1 MSAPILSDKL
11 KRRADLVLEAA
22 LALLLAATA
31 IILIAEVVFRY
42 FLNHSLF
49 WVEELSRFLFLW
61 LIFLGIG
68 MAFRRS
74 MHFAMQTLVD
84 SLEKRWRRMAG
95 LMVCLAIFL
104 TALLLI
110 FAGGELAW
118 FAKEQTSPGMG
129 VSRFWFYLAIPSGG
143 FVTLLSIPDLI
154 RQAWNAELVQL
165 PQHLETRE

>member
-1 MSAPILSDKL
+1 M
-11 KRRADLVLEAA
+11 
-22 LALLLAATA
+22 
-31 IILIAEVVFRY
+31 FRY

-74 MHFAMQTLVD
+74 MHFAMRTLVD
-84 SLEKRWRRMAG
+84 SIEKRWRRIAG

-110 FAGGELAW
+110 FAGAELAW
-118 FAKEQTSPGMG
+118 FAKEQTSSGME
-129 VSRFWFYLAIPSGG
+129 VSRFWFYLAIPFGG
-143 FVTLLSIPDLI
+143 LVTLLGIPGLI
-154 RQAWNAELVQL
+154 RQAWNAELGQF
-165 PQHLETRE
+165 PHHQETGE

>member
-74 MHFAMQTLVD
+74 MHFAMRTLVD
-84 SLEKRWRRMAG
+84 SLEKRWRRIAG

-118 FAKEQTSPGMG
+118 FAKEQTSSGME
-129 VSRFWFYLAIPSGG
+129 VSRFWFYLAIPFGG
-143 FVTLLSIPDLI
+143 LVTLLGIPGLI
-154 RQAWNAELVQL
+154 RQAWNAELVQF
-165 PQHLETRE
+165 PHHQETRE

>member
-1 MSAPILSDKL
+1 M
-11 KRRADLVLEAA
+11 
-22 LALLLAATA
+22 
-31 IILIAEVVFRY
+31 AEVVFRY

-74 MHFAMQTLVD
+74 MHFAMRTLVD
-84 SLEKRWRRMAG
+84 SLEKRWRRIAG

-110 FAGGELAW
+110 FAGGERAW
-118 FAKEQTSPGMG
+118 FAKEQTSSGME
-129 VSRFWFYLAIPSGG
+129 VSRFWFYLAIPFGG
-143 FVTLLSIPDLI
+143 LVTLLGIPGLI
-154 RQAWNAELVQL
+154 RQAWNAELGQF
-165 PQHLETRE
+165 PHHQETGE

>member
-1 MSAPILSDKL
+1 M
-11 KRRADLVLEAA
+11 LEAA
-22 LALLLAATA
+22 LALLIAAIA
-31 IILIAEVVFRY
+31 ILLMAEVVFRY

-61 LIFLGIG
+61 LIVLGIG

-74 MHFAMQTLVD
+74 MHFAMRTLVD
-84 SLEKRWRRMAG
+84 SLEKRWRRVAG

-118 FAKEQTSPGMG
+118 FAKEQTSSGME
-129 VSRFWFYLAIPSGG
+129 VSRFWFYLAIPLGG
-143 FVTLLSIPDLI
+143 LVTLLSIPGLI
-154 RQAWNAELVQL
+154 RQAWNAELVQF
-165 PQHLETRE
+165 PHHQETRE

>member
-1 MSAPILSDKL
+1 M
-11 KRRADLVLEAA
+11 LEAA
-22 LALLLAATA
+22 LALLIAAIA
-31 IILIAEVVFRY
+31 ILLMAEVVFRY

-74 MHFAMQTLVD
+74 MHFAMRTLVD
-84 SLEKRWRRMAG
+84 SLEKRWRRVAG

-118 FAKEQTSPGMG
+118 FAKEQTSSGME
-129 VSRFWFYLAIPSGG
+129 VSRFWFYLASPLGG
-143 FVTLLSIPDLI
+143 LVTLLSIPGLI
-154 RQAWNAELVQL
+154 RQAWNAELVQF
-165 PQHLETRE
+165 PHHQETRE